1 MMAYLMVPGCP
12 AMTVEP
18 PQMALPA
25 LFPEAIICHCL
36 LVAAT
41 TVAILK
47 LKKRP
52 TNFIENKGLLWK
64 TCELSG
70 NVIENKRTY
79 TSIPGMLSKTHD
91 LSA

>member
-1 MMAYLMVPGCP
+1 MVPGCR
-12 AMTVEP
+12 AITVEP
-18 PQMALPA
+18 PQMTLAS
-25 LFPEAIICHCL
+25 LFPEAIVCHCL

-52 TNFIENKGLLWK
+52 TNVFENKGPLWK
-64 TCELSG
+64 TRKLSG
-70 NVIENKRTY
+70 NFVENKRTY